1 MICYLQV
8 ENLSKRYGSQ
18 ILFENISFS
27 ISKGQKVAIIAPNGT
42 GKTSLLNI
50 IAEKDSAET
59 GSVIFNNE
67 VKIGYLEQTPK
78 LNSNNT
84 VIDEIFSTE
93 TEELNTIKEYNKL
106 VDSEYSKELED
117 VIIKMDN
124 LKAWDIETRIKQILT
139 IFKINNLNQKISELS
154 GGQKKRIGLA
164 KILLTEP
171 NFLILDEPT
180 NHLDIEMIEWL
191 EDYLDKTKSTLL
203 MVTHDRYF
211 LDRICNSIIEM
222 DNNQIYNHNGNYSYY
237 LDKREER
244 ILSQR
249 SEISKAKN
257 LLRTETEWMRRMPK
271 ARGSKAKY
279 REDSYHKL
287 KKVAEQ
293 NIESKELELDFIGKR
308 LGKKILN
315 IENLNKSFDDLVI
328 LKDFTYK
335 FSRGEKIGII
345 GKNGVG
351 KTTFLDLLTGRQNA
365 DSGSIEKGETISY
378 GYYRQENY
386 NIDESKNIIEV
397 VSDIAENFELENG
410 KTISA
415 AKYLE
420 LFLFD
425 RKKIYTS
432 VNTLSGG
439 EKKRLYLLTILVK
452 NPNFLIL
459 DEPTNDLDILTLN
472 VLENFL
478 LSYKGC
484 VIVVS
489 HDRYFMDKIVN
500 NLFVFEG
507 NGKIKVFPS
516 NYSEYFL
523 YKKETEKK
531 NKKKPKELKPKEKNK
546 NKKKLTYKERIKLK
560 EIEKELED
568 LYSEK
573 EQIENKLNSGNLN
586 SQEIIDNSTRIAE
599 IINLID
605 EKEFYWLELNE

>member
-472 VLENFL
+472 ILENFL

-531 NKKKPKELKPKEKNK
+531 NKKKPKEVKPKEKNK

-573 EQIENKLNSGNLN
+573 EQIEDKLNSGNLN

>member
-244 ILSQR
+244 ILSQK

-257 LLRTETEWMRRMPK
+257 LLKTETEWMRRMPK

-573 EQIENKLNSGNLN
+573 EQIEDKLNSGNLN

>member
-328 LKDFTYK
+328 LKNFTYK

-573 EQIENKLNSGNLN
+573 EQIEDKLNSGNLN

>member
-67 VKIGYLEQTPK
+67 VKIGYLDHTPK

-484 VIVVS
+484 VFVVS

>member
-531 NKKKPKELKPKEKNK
+531 NKKKPKEVKPKEKNK

-573 EQIENKLNSGNLN
+573 EQIEDKLNSGNLN

>member
-171 NFLILDEPT
+171 NFLIFDEPT

-351 KTTFLDLLTGRQNA
+351 KTTFLDLLTGKQNA

-523 YKKETEKK
+523 
-531 NKKKPKELKPKEKNK
+531 
-546 NKKKLTYKERIKLK
+546 
-560 EIEKELED
+560 
-568 LYSEK
+568 
-573 EQIENKLNSGNLN
+573 
-586 SQEIIDNSTRIAE
+586 
-599 IINLID
+599 
-605 EKEFYWLELNE
+605 